1 MTVTLNGL
9 PLDLEPASTVA
20 DLVRDRSLP
29 ASGVAVAVNGSVV
42 PAAHWPG
49 TALRDGD
56 VVEVVTARQGG

>member
-9 PLDLEPASTVA
+9 TLDLEDATTVA
-20 DLVRDRSLP
+20 GLVRDRSLP
-29 ASGVAVAVNGSVV
+29 VPGIAVAVNGSVV
-42 PAAHWPG
+42 PAADWPG